1 MKVGV
6 VCDPF
11 AALGFRLAG
20 LAPTVAPGAEAARA
34 LLEEMVQEPGWGVIL
49 FQEDLIPDLS
59 AVAGPAVQDG
69 VPLLIPFPGPEL
81 EREAGEAERYV
92 ADLLRRAIGYR
103 VRLR

>member
-11 AALGFRLAG
+11 VALGFRLAG
-20 LAPTVAPGAEAARA
+20 LAPSVASGAESAQA
-34 LLEEMVQEPGWGVIL
+34 LLEEMMGEPGWGVIL
-49 FQEDLIPDLS
+49 FQEDLVPDLS
-59 AVAGPAVQDG
+59 VASGRAVQDG

-81 EREAGEAERYV
+81 EREPGEAERYV